1 MPWTP
6 LKGIARA
13 ILRKKEEKTTVLE
26 LKRAIMVETAVTGKK
41 TLKEYIK
48 IAEELGWIE
57 FDGVDALKMH
67 PEKIDERWKE
77 EI

>member
-13 ILRKKEEKTTVLE
+13 ILMKKEEKTTVTD
-26 LKRAIMVETAVTGKK
+26 LKKAIMLETGVTGRK
-41 TLKEYIK
+41 TLREYIK
-48 IAEELGWIE
+48 LAEELGWIE
-57 FDGVDALKMH
+57 FDGVDTLKMH

-77 EI
+77 I

>member
-13 ILRKKEEKTTVLE
+13 ILMKKEEKTTVTD
-26 LKRAIMVETAVTGKK
+26 LKKAIMLETGVTGRK
-41 TLKEYIK
+41 TLREYIK
-48 IAEELGWIE
+48 LAEELGWIE
-57 FDGVDALKMH
+57 FDGVDTLKKH

-77 EI
+77 I

>member
-13 ILRKKEEKTTVLE
+13 ILMEKEEKTTVTE
-26 LKRAIMVETAVTGKK
+26 LKRAIMLETGVTGRK
-41 TLKEYIK
+41 TLRDYIK
-48 IAEELGWIE
+48 LSEELGWIE
-57 FDGVDALKMH
+57 FDGVDTLKMH

-77 EI
+77 I

>member
-13 ILRKKEEKTTVLE
+13 ILMKKEEKTTVPE
-26 LKRAIMVETAVTGKK
+26 LKRGIMLETGVTGRK

-48 IAEELGWIE
+48 LAEELGWIE
-57 FDGVDALKMH
+57 FDGVDTLKMH
-67 PEKIDERWKE
+67 PEEIDERWKE
-77 EI
+77 I

>member
-13 ILRKKEEKTTVLE
+13 ILMEKEEKTTVPE
-26 LKRAIMVETAVTGKK
+26 LKRAIMLETGVTGRK

-48 IAEELGWIE
+48 LSEELGWIE
-57 FDGVDALKMH
+57 FDGVDTLKMH

-77 EI
+77 I

>member
-13 ILRKKEEKTTVLE
+13 ILKEKEEKTTVTE
-26 LKRAIMVETAVTGKK
+26 LKKAIMLETAVVRKK
-41 TLKEYIK
+41 TLREYIV

-57 FDGVDALKMH
+57 FDGVDALIMH
-67 PEKIDERWKE
+67 PEKIEDRWKE
-77 EI
+77 EG

>member
-13 ILRKKEEKTTVLE
+13 ILMEKEEKTTVPD
-26 LKRAIMVETAVTGKK
+26 LKRAIMLETGVTGRK

-48 IAEELGWIE
+48 LAEELGWIE
-57 FDGVDALKMH
+57 FDGVDALKKH

-77 EI
+77 I

>member
-13 ILRKKEEKTTVLE
+13 ILKEKEEKTTVTE
-26 LKRAIMVETAVTGKK
+26 LKKAIMLETTVVRKK
-41 TLKEYIK
+41 TLREYIV

-57 FDGVDALKMH
+57 FDGVDALIMH
-67 PEKIDERWKE
+67 PEKIDARWKE
-77 EI
+77 EG

>member
-13 ILRKKEEKTTVLE
+13 ILMEKEEKTTVTE
-26 LKRAIMVETAVTGKK
+26 LKRAIMLETGVTGRK
-41 TLKEYIK
+41 TLRDYIK
-48 IAEELGWIE
+48 LSEELGWIE
-57 FDGVDALKMH
+57 FDGVDGLTLH
-67 PEKIDERWKE
+67 PEKIDARWKD